1 MNITLPSNKSDGT
14 LFSAVDYNDVLDAL
28 RAYQVALADLATP
41 YGHFVLTL
49 CTDSLASGGTHT
61 YRVVVPAGQTWYTV
75 QAETSY
81 QSGTTPTVTLQFTD
95 DGTNVLT
102 TAASAASAGG
112 TPTAQTAVNVSSHAA
127 GSLLVFTLTGS
138 GGATA
143 TNVTGVVHFKC
154 KLTE

>member
-1 MNITLPSNKSDGT
+1 MNITLPANMANGD
-14 LFSAVDYNDVLDAL
+14 LFGADNYNDVLDAL

-41 YGHFVLTL
+41 YARFALTF
-49 CTDSLASGGTHT
+49 TTHSLASGATHT
-61 YRVVVPAGQTWYTV
+61 YRTVVPTGETWYPV
-75 QAETSY
+75 QAEVSY
-81 QSGTTPTVTLQFTD
+81 QSGSATVTLQFTD

-138 GGATA
+138 VATA